1 MHDSEKYGGGDL
13 SPVKFDWTD
22 TSFGSIHRSNIDGAS
37 CAMNRMEYKPPA
49 VKPSISIDM
58 DASQQEAA
66 QTMASG
72 MDLNK
77 EATELNNMEYKPPA
91 VKPSTSNDMDA
102 SQQEARVQWNWGF
115 D

>member
-1 MHDSEKYGGGDL
+1 MASGMDL
-13 SPVKFDWTD
+13 NKEATEL
-22 TSFGSIHRSNIDGAS
+22 N
-37 CAMNRMEYKPPA
+37 NMEYKPPA
-49 VKPSISIDM
+49 VKPSTSNDM
-58 DASQQEAA
+58 DASQHEAA

-91 VKPSTSNDMDA
+91 VKPSTSNDMDT